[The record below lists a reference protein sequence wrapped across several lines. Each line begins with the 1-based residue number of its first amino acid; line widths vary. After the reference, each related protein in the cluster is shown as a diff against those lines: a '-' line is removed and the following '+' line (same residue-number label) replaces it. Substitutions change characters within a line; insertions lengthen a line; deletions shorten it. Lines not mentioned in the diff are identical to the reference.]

1 MKVAVI
7 APSRS
12 LQRDAVDPLMRVQ
25 AQDPELARIHVAI
38 HEQCFLSHGHF
49 AGDDDTRAAAF
60 LEVANDPSIDAI
72 WFARGGYGSGRLL
85 PLIIPALR
93 APAARK
99 TYLGYSDTGYL
110 LAALAQMGVGQCVH
124 GPLLSD
130 GLRDGGEDALARV
143 LAWLTSRDDASLEPS
158 LGEAKRAYAFNLTI
172 LASLAATEHLPTM
185 DGAVL
190 MIEDIGEHLYA
201 VDRHLMTVF
210 TSGRFDRLHGVRCG
224 RISDVPEND
233 IDFGQEAEEIVRFWC
248 ERRGVPYLGRAD
260 VGHDAD
266 NKLVPFPIPFRQA
279 VLP

>member
-12 LQRDAVDPLMRVQ
+12 LPREAVDR
-25 AQDPELARIHVAI
+25 LAHLQEQHADLQSVSVAI
-38 HEQCFLSHGHF
+38 HDQCFLSHGHF
-49 AGDDDTRAAAF
+49 AGDDDARAAAF

-85 PLIIPALR
+85 PLVIPALR

-110 LAALAQMGVGQCVH
+110 LAVLAQMGVGQCVH

-130 GLRDGGEDALARV
+130 GLREGGEKALERV
-143 LAWLTSRDDASLEPS
+143 LTWFAAKNDASLEPS
-158 LGEAKRAYAFNLTI
+158 VGEAKRAYAFNLTI
-172 LASLAATEHLPTM
+172 LASLAATEYLPTM

-201 VDRHLMTVF
+201 VDRHLMTLF
-210 TSGRFDRLHGVRCG
+210 TSGRFDRLYGVRCG
-224 RISDVPEND
+224 RISDIPEND

-248 ERRGVPYLGRAD
+248 GRRGVPYLGPAD
-260 VGHDAD
+260 IGHDTD